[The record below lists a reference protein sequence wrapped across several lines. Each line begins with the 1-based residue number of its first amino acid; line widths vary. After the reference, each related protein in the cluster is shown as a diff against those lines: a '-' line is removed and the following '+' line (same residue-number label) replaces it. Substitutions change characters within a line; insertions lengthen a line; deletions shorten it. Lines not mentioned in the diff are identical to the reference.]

1 MTQTQHPTQHSTQHS
16 TDDSAAFE
24 LVELEP
30 VTLRK
35 PDAYGLT
42 YSERTGFEVLPYD
55 RHGRPIHH
63 HPLGRRTYP
72 TPSEAYAAIR
82 AFEAEE
88 RTAA

>member
-1 MTQTQHPTQHSTQHS
+1 MDDTHDANDTIDSTV
-16 TDDSAAFE
+16 FE
-24 LVELEP
+24 LSEREQREP

-35 PDAYGLT
+35 PDAYGLS

-63 HPLGRRTYP
+63 HPLGRRAYP

-82 AFEAEE
+82 AFEDGA
-88 RTAA
+88 RKAA

>member
-1 MTQTQHPTQHSTQHS
+1 MDLIESTIDS
-16 TDDSAAFE
+16 TLFE
-24 LVELEP
+24 LSELTELEP

-63 HPLGRRTYP
+63 HPLGERNYP

-82 AFEAEE
+82 AFEDEE

>member
-1 MTQTQHPTQHSTQHS
+1 MDTIDSTVPF
-16 TDDSAAFE
+16 DLGD
-24 LVELEP
+24 VEP

-35 PDAYGLT
+35 PDTYGLT

-63 HPLGRRTYP
+63 HPLGLRSYG
-72 TPSEAYAAIR
+72 TPSEAYDAIR
-82 AFEAEE
+82 AFEAE

>member
-1 MTQTQHPTQHSTQHS
+1 MDTI
-16 TDDSAAFE
+16 DSFDPADH
-24 LVELEP
+24 EP

-42 YSERTGFEVLPYD
+42 FSERTGFEVLPYD

-63 HPLGRRTYP
+63 HPLGLRFYQ
-72 TPSEAYAAIR
+72 TPSEAYDAIR
-82 AFEAEE
+82 AFEAE